1 MIYSIILFRTHI
13 FAASRGACTSKE
25 EEVSF
30 FWTVVCFLSITFT
43 LVYSRLSYLLLYTF
57 CLFLLGVIE
66 VDEAVVWGTCKV
78 DEAAEVVLEC
88 IQMVVRFMM
97 LL

>member
-1 MIYSIILFRTHI
+1 M
-13 FAASRGACTSKE
+13 
-25 EEVSF
+25 
-30 FWTVVCFLSITFT
+30 
-43 LVYSRLSYLLLYTF
+43 LYTF